1 MATTEPTSA
10 ATGER
15 TRRITR
21 AFLICH
27 ALRWM
32 PTGFMLPILVL
43 VPTERGVALPTV
55 GLMFAAYGLTT
66 ALLELPTGGL
76 ADTVGRR
83 PVMLLATIA
92 DTGLLLALAFGASAW
107 HFLAAAVLGGVGRAL
122 LSGPLESWYVDTVRA
137 VDPMVPL
144 RPGLAKAGFVEGVAL
159 ALGALLSAVLPT
171 VGAGLPL
178 DGPVSQLTLPAYGGL
193 AAEAASFVAV
203 FVFVRERRPRRGG
216 WRITV
221 RAVPEVVAA
230 GVRTAAGGRNL
241 RRLFGSFVLVAIAYV
256 GVEVLWQPRF
266 TDLLGSA
273 SRATRTFG
281 YVVVAMSLGA
291 AAGAWLAGR
300 LPGGIAQR
308 AGRVAAVA
316 TLLAAAMLV
325 ALATASSFVPAA
337 AAFVGVYVFGALGG
351 VAEAELLHERVP
363 ADRRATMVSVQSLTH
378 QVGNVI
384 AGVVLTRVAAAA
396 GIPAAW
402 LVGAVMLAASAILLA
417 SIDDRPRAYARA

>member
-1 MATTEPTSA
+1 
-10 ATGER
+10 
-15 TRRITR
+15 
-21 AFLICH
+21 
-27 ALRWM
+27 
-32 PTGFMLPILVL
+32 
-43 VPTERGVALPTV
+43 
-55 GLMFAAYGLTT
+55 
-66 ALLELPTGGL
+66 
-76 ADTVGRR
+76 
-83 PVMLLATIA
+83 
-92 DTGLLLALAFGASAW
+92 
-107 HFLAAAVLGGVGRAL
+107 
-122 LSGPLESWYVDTVRA
+122 
-137 VDPMVPL
+137 
-144 RPGLAKAGFVEGVAL
+144 VAL

-203 FVFVRERRPRRGG
+203 FVLVRERRPRRGG

-230 GVRTAAGGRNL
+230 GVRTAAGGRDL

-308 AGRVAAVA
+308 AGHVAAVA

-337 AAFVGVYVFGALGG
+337 AAFVGVYAFGALGG

-363 ADRRATMVSVQSLTH
+363 ADRRATMVSVQSLTQ

-384 AGVVLTRVAAAA
+384 AGVVLTRIAAAA

-402 LVGAVMLAASAILLA
+402 LVGAVVLAASAMLLA
-417 SIDDRPRAYARA
+417 SIDDRPGAYARA